1 MNNSGLLAQYLETLR
16 RIAIELG
23 PQRSFPSALRF
34 LLRTLAENHPFLR
47 PHLVIFDPA
56 TRMLRLCLADTPAR
70 DQDVVYE
77 PGVGITGQVFTLG
90 KPVIVE
96 RLSDNAV
103 FQNRFFS
110 RTPEDMETLAFL
122 SVPVLGR
129 GDDPSEGTEVLG
141 VLNMDTPVSPRAVL
155 EERCHFLEVVAG
167 LIGTQVSY
175 LHQEMASREARE
187 ALGGDVTSSLAGVIT
202 ASKSM
207 RQVLAQILRAGA
219 SRGAVLLRGEAGTGK
234 ETLARIVHKAS
245 LRCDMPLVYCN
256 GAGLCA
262 DKSTTRDMEKGV
274 ERSAEKGAVELL
286 GVQKGASP
294 SVVQTRKGILERA
307 HLGTLVVQHLEMLP
321 HELQRALLRAL
332 QEHEVVRVGASQP
345 VRVDVRMVWITQR
358 TVEELRHG
366 LVDEELLA
374 CFMAWDIP
382 LPPLR
387 ERVGDILP
395 LAEHFLMAAAQ
406 AQGKNIRRIS
416 STAVALLTRHIWPG
430 NAHELK
436 SCMERAL
443 LACTGD
449 SIRAWHLPPSLQREE
464 EGAAEA
470 VNFADA
476 VAHFEQELLV
486 DALQKTRGNILE
498 ASRLLST
505 SYRIIHYKVKK
516 YGLDQGKYASE
527 R

>member
-1 MNNSGLLAQYLETLR
+1 MKNTGLLEQYLETLR

-34 LLRTLAENHPFLR
+34 LLRTLAEKHPFVR

-56 TRMLRLCLADTPAR
+56 TRMLRLCLADTPPR
-70 DQDVVYE
+70 DQGVVYE
-77 PGVGITGQVFTLG
+77 PGVGVTGQVFTLG

-96 RLSDNAV
+96 RLSNNAV

-110 RTPEDMETLAFL
+110 RTPEDMENLAFL

-129 GDDPSEGTEVLG
+129 GDDPCEGTEVLG
-141 VLNMDTPVSPRAVL
+141 VLSMDTPVSPRAVL
-155 EERCHFLEVVAG
+155 EQRCRFLEVVAG

-175 LHQEMASREARE
+175 LHQEMASREARA

-234 ETLARIVHKAS
+234 ETLARILHKAS
-245 LRCDMPLVYCN
+245 PRCDMPLLYCN
-256 GAGLCA
+256 GASLWA
-262 DKSTTRDMEKGV
+262 DRSADRGKGTTEKGG
-274 ERSAEKGAVELL
+274 EKGAMELL
-286 GVQKGASP
+286 GVQKGATP

-307 HLGTLVVQHLEMLP
+307 HLGTLVVQQLEMLP
-321 HELQRALLRAL
+321 REWQRALLRVL
-332 QEHEVVRVGASQP
+332 QEHEVLRVGASQP
-345 VRVDVRMVWITQR
+345 VRVDVRLVWATQR
-358 TVEELRHG
+358 TLEEVRD
-366 LVDEELLA
+366 LVDAELLA
-374 CFMAWDIP
+374 HFMAWDIP

-387 ERVGDILP
+387 ERVEDILP
-395 LAEHFLMAAAQ
+395 LAEHFLLAAAQ
-406 AQGKNIRRIS
+406 AQGKSIRRIS
-416 STAVALLTRHIWPG
+416 TTAVDLLTRHAWPG

-464 EGAAEA
+464 AGATEA
-470 VNFADA
+470 VNFAEA
-476 VAHFEQELLV
+476 VARFEQELLV

-498 ASRLLST
+498 ASRLLDT

-516 YGLDQGKYASE
+516 YGLDQGKFSG
-527 R
+527 RS